1 MKAFTVYRDQ
11 LVKNIY
17 SLNKMDAYSDKQKIV
32 KWVIFYISLN
42 KNFLTEFL
50 VDMKINKNHISTA

>member
-11 LVKNIY
+11 FVKNIY
-17 SLNKMDAYSDKQKIV
+17 SLDKMDAYSDKQKIV

>member
-1 MKAFTVYRDQ
+1 MKAFTVYRVKF
-11 LVKNIY
+11 VKNIY
-17 SLNKMDAYSDKQKIV
+17 SLDPTDAYSDKQKIV

>member
-11 LVKNIY
+11 FVKNIY